1 MENRTP
7 ISDALN
13 VRFFSPLRRRRT
25 RRVGV
30 ELEFPVWNRAPGT
43 ATDFTA
49 VHAATDEFLSRF
61 AFPNQV
67 RDDEG
72 AIYRATDPST
82 GDELS
87 FDCSY
92 NTLELSF
99 GPDENLA
106 EIQRRFVAYYSAL
119 QDAFGRH
126 GHALTGMGINPHW
139 RENRPDPIGNGRY
152 RMLLHHLKSYSKYG
166 GSPRFHDHP
175 DFGLFSCAAQTQVDA
190 DEESVV
196 PLINVFN
203 RLEPFKAILFANSPF
218 GARNETLCG
227 RDSLWSRS
235 LHGLNP
241 HNCGMYGVTLRSLA
255 DIAGY
260 LESTSIYCAE
270 RGGWYL
276 NFTPVP
282 LSDYL
287 GKGTMRAEYW
297 DPKAREHRSCL
308 FSPEAG
314 DVAWLRPFK
323 FEDLTQRGTVEFRS
337 VCEQPVR
344 DAFAPAAFHAGL
356 AENVS
361 TLAALLAA
369 DTVLYGHGYG
379 AAELRG
385 LMVRRDWPSFIDRKA
400 LTAQLHRILD
410 LAEDGLR
417 KRGADEEVFL
427 APLRRRADT
436 LVSPAREQ
444 MERLARGEA
453 LESIATDYGALKSGE
468 SAHA

>member
-7 ISDALN
+7 ISDALDA
-13 VRFFSPLRRRRT
+13 RFFAPLRRRRT

-30 ELEFPVWNRAPGT
+30 ELEFPVWNREPGK
-43 ATDFTA
+43 ATDFAA
-49 VHAATDEFLSRF
+49 VHAAAGEFLSRF

-99 GPDENLA
+99 GPDENLTD
-106 EIQRRFVAYYSAL
+106 IQRRFVAYYSAL
-119 QDAFGRH
+119 QDAFLRH

-196 PLINVFN
+196 PLINAFN

-241 HNCGMYGVTLRSLA
+241 HNCGMYGVTLRSLE
-255 DIAGY
+255 DIVGY
-260 LESTSIYCAE
+260 LESTSIYCVE
-270 RGGWYL
+270 RGERYI
-276 NFTPVP
+276 NFAPVP
-282 LSDYL
+282 LCDYL
-287 GKGTMRAEYW
+287 GLGTVVGEYW
-297 DPKAREHRSCL
+297 DAGAKVHRRCL
-308 FSPEAG
+308 LSPSPD

-344 DAFAPAAFHAGL
+344 EAFTSAAFHAGL
-356 AENVS
+356 AERMDRL
-361 TLAALLAA
+361 TGLLAH
-369 DTVLYGHGYG
+369 DTILYGHGYG
-379 AAELRG
+379 AAELRS
-385 LMVRRDWPSFIDRKA
+385 LATRRELPSFIDRKA
-400 LTAQLHRILD
+400 LTVQLHRILD
-410 LAEDGLR
+410 LAEDGLVE
-417 KRGADEEVFL
+417 RGFGEESLL
-427 APLRRRADT
+427 APLRRRAET
-436 LVSPAREQ
+436 LASPAREQ
-444 MERLARGEA
+444 VERLERGESI
-453 LESIATDYGALKSGE
+453 ESIATDYGTLEGGGDA
-468 SAHA
+468 